1 VEAVDAE
8 ADGAPRINFTVFTYR
23 QERGTSQV
31 FKKWIAY
38 FKSWFKSS
46 SDKMMDPEI
55 EIQMS
60 IDQAKK
66 KNQDLRNQAA
76 NIVAHRTQL
85 EAKIEKAADQVGES
99 REMAKQAILKAEEAK
114 AAGDTAGVTKWTNIA
129 QAQAAKLQASEN
141 NLTSL
146 KGQYQTAIAQA
157 DQAKSAVQANAVK
170 LQELTAKQ
178 MELLGALEQAKM
190 QESVNAAVQSMSAT
204 LGDETP
210 TFESVEEK
218 IQKRQAQAMAKA
230 EVFEATP
237 EGGEAELRQAMNEAQ
252 ADAKLEELKAELG
265 LTDTGESAAD
275 ETGEATGLEA

>member
-1 VEAVDAE
+1 M
-8 ADGAPRINFTVFTYR
+8 
-23 QERGTSQV
+23 

-38 FKSWFKSS
+38 IKSWFKSS

-55 EIQMS
+55 EIQMA

-66 KNQDLRNQAA
+66 KNQELRNQAA

-85 EAKIEKAADQVGES
+85 EAKIEKAADQVGET

-114 AAGDTAGVTKWTNIA
+114 AAGDTAGVAKWTGIA
-129 QAQAAKLQASEN
+129 QGQASKLQAAEA

-146 KGQYQTAIAQA
+146 KSQYQTAITQA
-157 DQAKSAVQANAVK
+157 DAAKQAVQANAVK
-170 LQELTAKQ
+170 LQELSARQ

-190 QESVNAAVQSMSAT
+190 QESVNEAVQSMSAT
-204 LGDETP
+204 LDDGLP
-210 TFESVEEK
+210 TLESVEEK
-218 IQKRQAQAMAKA
+218 IEKRKSQAMAKA
-230 EVFEATP
+230 EIFEATP

-265 LTDTGESAAD
+265 LSTPEEAPAAE